1 MALLEG
7 GGREFE
13 ANTHPR
19 AMPANGMDSSG
30 WPALPSVVGQS
41 LSAVHQLIYL
51 HLLALRHISRL

>member
-1 MALLEG
+1 MIALLEE

-19 AMPANGMDSSG
+19 AMHECMDSSD